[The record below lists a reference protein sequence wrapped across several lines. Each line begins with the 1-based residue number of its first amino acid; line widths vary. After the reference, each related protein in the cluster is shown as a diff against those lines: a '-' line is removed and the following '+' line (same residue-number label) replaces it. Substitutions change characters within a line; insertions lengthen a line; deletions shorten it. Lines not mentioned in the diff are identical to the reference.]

1 MNILNISMIVQ
12 RSTIFPLREVR
23 ESGVCEGDVEKNIL
37 NISMIV
43 QRSTIPPLREVRESG
58 VCEGDVEKKY
68 TEYQHDSSAFYNF
81 PLEGSPRERS
91 M

>member
-43 QRSTIPPLREVRESG
+43 QRSTILPLKEVRESG
-58 VCEGDVEKKY
+58 VCEGDVEKSILNINGLLYKVY
-68 TEYQHDSSAFYNF
+68 YFNY
-81 PLEGSPRERS
+81 
-91 M
+91 